1 MNQEQL
7 TTLLRTLLQFAGG
20 IAVGCGWLDADT
32 ATTLTG
38 ALVTLIVTVWGL
50 YVRRNAGLVAAAA
63 ALPAVKA
70 ILAAPATAQAV
81 PSPKVRPSE

>member
-7 TTLLRTLLQFAGG
+7 AALLRTLLQFAGG
-20 IAVGCGWLDADT
+20 IAVGYGWIDTDT
-32 ATTLTG
+32 AATLTG

-50 YVRRNAGLVAAAA
+50 YARRNAGLVAAAA
-63 ALPAVKA
+63 ALPAVKT
-70 ILAAPATAQAV
+70 ILAAPETAQAV